1 MSQVANRTS
10 KQHFDIQ
17 LCLYAYALAIFGVV
31 AVTSATYTGDSSA
44 VVTTLFARVA
54 SSYYGRWQGIFLL
67 ISPLVIGAMMSV
79 DYRILGKLSFIF
91 FLGASG
97 MLILVLFTNSINNV
111 RGWFTI
117 ILDRT
122 IQPSELAKIAV
133 IIHLAGMLSKKE
145 NPITSFRDFFHMA
158 VIIGIPVTLILAQGE
173 MGSAVVFIVF
183 FMAMILIAGVDVKI
197 ILGIML
203 AGIAV
208 IIPAVLFM
216 RAMGSYR
223 FDRIIGFFDP
233 SQVSSDITY
242 QQDNSKISVG
252 SGGVYGQGLFHEGS
266 LSALNFVPEDH
277 TDFIFSSIGESMGF
291 VGCVG
296 VIIMYTFLIGRMI
309 VLAINTADSFGR
321 LIIVGV
327 ASMMLYHIMQGI
339 GMSIG
344 VMPVMGIPLPFL
356 SYGGSNLTANMAGI
370 GLVLNVTM
378 RKPQPRLEHLQDQS
392 IKRKKMPRH
401 AVGAQG
407 NRRRHA

>member
-10 KQHFDIQ
+10 KQHFDVQ

-31 AVTSATYTGDSSA
+31 AVTAATYTGDGSA
-44 VVTTLFARVA
+44 VVTTLFARIA
-54 SSYYGRWQGIFLL
+54 SSYYGQWQGIFLL
-67 ISPLVIGAMMSV
+67 ISPLVIGAMMAV
-79 DYRILGKLSFIF
+79 DYRILGKLSFVF
-91 FLGASG
+91 FLGSCA
-97 MLILVLFTNSINNV
+97 MLVLVLFTNAISGV
-111 RGWFTI
+111 RGWFTFV
-117 ILDRT
+117 LDRT

-145 NPITSFRDFFHMA
+145 NPISSFRDFFHMA
-158 VIIGIPVTLILAQGE
+158 IIIGIPVTLILAQGE

-197 ILGIML
+197 ILGILL

-208 IIPAVLFM
+208 VIPAVLFM

-223 FDRIIGFFDP
+223 FDRIIGFLDP
-233 SQVSSDITY
+233 SKVSSDITY
-242 QQDNSKISVG
+242 QQDNSKIAVG
-252 SGGVYGQGLFHEGS
+252 SGGVYGQGLFQEGS

-277 TDFIFSSIGESMGF
+277 TDFIFSAIGESMGF
-291 VGCVG
+291 MGCAG
-296 VIIMYTFLIGRMI
+296 LILLYTLLIGRMI
-309 VLAINTADSFGR
+309 VLAINTADPFGR

-327 ASMMLYHIMQGI
+327 ASMMLYHVMQAV

-344 VMPVMGIPLPFL
+344 VMPVMGIPLPFV

-378 RKPQPRLEHLQDQS
+378 RKPQPRLENAPNQPL
-392 IKRKKMPRH
+392 KRRKPPRH
-401 AVGAQG
+401 AAGMERQ
-407 NRRRHA
+407 RHA

>member
-10 KQHFDIQ
+10 KQHFDVQ
-17 LCLYAYALAIFGVV
+17 LCLYAYALAIFGVI
-31 AVTSATYTGDSSA
+31 AVTAATYTGDGSA
-44 VVTTLFARVA
+44 VVTTLFARIA
-54 SSYYGRWQGIFLL
+54 SSYHGQWQGIFLL
-67 ISPLVIGAMMSV
+67 ISPLVIGAMMAV
-79 DYRILGKLSFIF
+79 DYRILGKLSFVF
-91 FLGASG
+91 FLGSCA
-97 MLILVLFTNSINNV
+97 MLVLVLFTNAISGV
-111 RGWFTI
+111 RGWFTFV
-117 ILDRT
+117 LDRT

-145 NPITSFRDFFHMA
+145 NPISSFRDFFHMA
-158 VIIGIPVTLILAQGE
+158 IIIGIPVTLILAQGE

-197 ILGIML
+197 ILGILL

-208 IIPAVLFM
+208 VIPAVLFM

-223 FDRIIGFFDP
+223 FDRIIGFLDP

-242 QQDNSKISVG
+242 QQDNSKIAVG
-252 SGGVYGQGLFHEGS
+252 SGGVYGQGLFQEGS

-277 TDFIFSSIGESMGF
+277 TDFIFSAIGESMGF
-291 VGCVG
+291 MGCAG
-296 VIIMYTFLIGRMI
+296 LILLYTLLIGRMI
-309 VLAINTADSFGR
+309 VLAINTADPFGR

-327 ASMMLYHIMQGI
+327 ASMMLYHVMQAV

-344 VMPVMGIPLPFL
+344 VMPVMGIPLPFV

-378 RKPQPRLEHLQDQS
+378 RKPQPRLENAPNQPL
-392 IKRKKMPRH
+392 KRRKPPRH
-401 AVGAQG
+401 AAGMERQ
-407 NRRRHA
+407 RHA

>member
-17 LCLYAYALAIFGVV
+17 LCLYAYALAIFGVI
-31 AVTSATYTGDSSA
+31 AVTSATYTGDSST

-67 ISPLVIGAMMSV
+67 ISPFVIGAMMTV

-91 FLGASG
+91 FLGACG
-97 MLILVLFTNSINNV
+97 MLVLVLFTNSINNV

-158 VIIGIPVTLILAQGE
+158 VIIGIPVVLILLQGE
-173 MGSAVVFIVF
+173 MGSAVVFVVF
-183 FMAMILIAGVDVKI
+183 FLAMILIAGVDVKI
-197 ILGIML
+197 ILGIVL
-203 AGIAV
+203 AGVAV
-208 IIPAVLFM
+208 VIPAVLFM

-223 FDRIIGFFDP
+223 FDRIISFFDP
-233 SQVSSDITY
+233 SQVSSDVTY
-242 QQDNSKISVG
+242 QADNSKIAVG
-252 SGGVYGQGLFHEGS
+252 SGGMYGQGLFHEGS

-277 TDFIFSSIGESMGF
+277 TDFIFSAIGESMGF
-291 VGCVG
+291 MGCAG
-296 VIIMYTFLIGRMI
+296 LILLYTLLVGRMI
-309 VLAINTADSFGR
+309 ILAMNTADPFGR

-327 ASMMLYHIMQGI
+327 ASMMLYHIVQGI

-344 VMPVMGIPLPFL
+344 AMPVMGIPLPFM

-378 RKPQPRLEHLQDQS
+378 RKPQPRLES
-392 IKRKKMPRH
+392 IQNQPYKRIKPPRH
-401 AVGAQG
+401 AAGTDRQ
-407 NRRRHA
+407 RHA